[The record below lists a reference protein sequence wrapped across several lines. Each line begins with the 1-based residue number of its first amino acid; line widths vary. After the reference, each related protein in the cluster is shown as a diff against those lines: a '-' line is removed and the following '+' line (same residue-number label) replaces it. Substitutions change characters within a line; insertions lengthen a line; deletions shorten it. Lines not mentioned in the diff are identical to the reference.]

1 MRSERA
7 VKDALSI
14 PWVAFA
20 EVFLVLSMTVAAAAG
35 VINSDLSKARD
46 ENVLLDDENE
56 KLTTKER
63 ELEDRVSELEDS
75 NSQLENDLAD
85 AKDALDN
92 ISGVSAMLAR
102 VRKELEDARKDL
114 KNNELLL
121 AQAQTELTNTKNK
134 LQSAQTE
141 LTSAQT
147 DLANAQT
154 ELESA
159 QTELENKE
167 KELADTM
174 TQLKASQVRVAALL
188 GEKNTLAID
197 LKDAEEKQKEL
208 DEKLAKLADLLKESK
223 DENFDLV
230 AAINE
235 LRLGQGRVSQEIL
248 GLKGSR
254 RRVVFLYDR
263 SGSMD
268 SRWDHTRTIVD
279 AWLKHLH
286 VEEFAIVAFND
297 NVEVFPARGQMMTMG
312 GADGQANRK
321 RLMTWLK
328 DTIKPVGFTN
338 TLAAFKA
345 AYEYHDPST
354 NKKLDMIV
362 LFTDGEP
369 RLATTAGKFDVRM
382 ADEIR
387 TLCRRHSSIPIN
399 AVGLGKFYKQEQ
411 LGDFLMEIA
420 GATDGSFMGR

>member
-63 ELEDRVSELEDS
+63 KLRDRVSELEES

-121 AQAQTELTNTKNK
+121 AQAQTELTNAKSE
-134 LQSAQTE
+134 LQI
-141 LTSAQT
+141 
-147 DLANAQT
+147 AQT
-154 ELESA
+154 ELES
-159 QTELENKE
+159 KK